1 MNEIAQIVTVEI
13 SIRMHWFDPRLRLS
27 SAILDELGED
37 EEYAS
42 LNPRL
47 AKNLWIP
54 DIFIDEAKELRE
66 PTFHVLPASLRVYR
80 YRKSFCFSSSSSFE
94 TACTENNLIRRAALH
109 GRAHKPTHTSWKEKI
124 LESAPETRRE
134 RKQSNASSSHLLY

>member
-13 SIRMHWFDPRLRLS
+13 SIRMHWVDPRIKLS
-27 SAILDELGED
+27 RAVLDELDLD
-37 EEYAS
+37 EEYAM

-54 DIFIDEAKELRE
+54 DIFVDEAKELRE

-80 YRKSFCFSSSSSFE
+80 LGNY
-94 TACTENNLIRRAALH
+94 
-109 GRAHKPTHTSWKEKI
+109 
-124 LESAPETRRE
+124 
-134 RKQSNASSSHLLY
+134 